1 MKRMTHRS
9 SFLLL
14 ATLAALGALRA
25 QEVTVTGR
33 VVLVEP
39 KQSGR
44 PAKTGDNSNAV
55 VWLDPL
61 DNGTTQN
68 EATRAAAAT
77 GAPRNRPA
85 LRLVQKGK
93 HFTPHVLVVP
103 MGSAV
108 EFPNLDPFFHNVFSL
123 FEGKRFDLGLYESG
137 STRRVRFD
145 RPGICYIFCNIHPE
159 MSAVVVV
166 LETPYAA
173 VSNRAGDF
181 SMAAVPPGRYQLE
194 VWHERAV
201 PEALKSLSRAVTISE
216 DSRSLGVIRLSESS
230 NLASGHQNKYGRD
243 YDTPT
248 SPNPLYE
255 QP

>member
-9 SFLLL
+9 NFLLL
-14 ATLAALGALRA
+14 AALAACGVSRA
-25 QEVTVTGR
+25 QEVMVTGR

-39 KQSGR
+39 EQSGR
-44 PAKTGDNSNAV
+44 PGKARDNSNAV

-61 DNGTTQN
+61 SNGTPQNGATQ
-68 EATRAAAAT
+68 AAAAE
-77 GAPRNRPA
+77 APQNPRA
-85 LRLVQKGK
+85 LRLVQKQK

-103 MGSAV
+103 VGAAV

-145 RPGICYIFCNIHPE
+145 RPGVCYIFCNIHPE

-166 LETPYAA
+166 LETPYGA

-181 SMAAVPPGRYQLE
+181 SIAAVPPGQYQLE
-194 VWHERAV
+194 VWHERAI
-201 PEALKSLSRAVTISE
+201 PEALKSLSRVVTISG
-216 DSRSLGVIRLSESS
+216 DSRSLGVIRLSESG
-230 NLASGHQNKYGRD
+230 NLAGGHQNKYGRD
-243 YDTPT
+243 YDAPIP
-248 SPNPLYE
+248 PNPLYE

>member
-14 ATLAALGALRA
+14 AALAACGVSRP

-33 VVLVEP
+33 VVLVGP
-39 KQSGR
+39 KRPGR
-44 PAKTGDNSNAV
+44 PGKTGDNSNAV
-55 VWLDPL
+55 VWLGPL
-61 DNGTTQN
+61 GDGTAQNG
-68 EATRAAAAT
+68 ATHAAAAA
-77 GAPRNRPA
+77 GAPQNRPA
-85 LRLVQKGK
+85 LRLVQKQK

-103 MGSAV
+103 VGAAV

-145 RPGICYIFCNIHPE
+145 RPGICYIFCNIHSE

-166 LETPYAA
+166 LETPYGA

-181 SMAAVPPGRYQLE
+181 SIAAVPPGRYQLE
-194 VWHERAV
+194 VWHERAM
-201 PEALKSLSRAVTISE
+201 PEALKSLSRAVTVSE
-216 DSRSLGVIRLSESS
+216 DSRSLGIIRLSESG
-230 NLASGHQNKYGRD
+230 NLAGGHQNKYGRD

-248 SPNPLYE
+248 PPNPLYE